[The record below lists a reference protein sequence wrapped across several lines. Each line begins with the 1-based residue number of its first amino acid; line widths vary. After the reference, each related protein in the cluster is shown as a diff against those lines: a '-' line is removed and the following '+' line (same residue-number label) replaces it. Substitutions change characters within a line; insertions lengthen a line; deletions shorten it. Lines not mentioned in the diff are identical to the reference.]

1 MEFSRRHFI
10 QTAAA
15 VAAIPASP
23 QHVAAADAYPSRP
36 IHLIVQVPAGGSPD
50 IIGRLFADWLSPRLG
65 TVIVENKAG
74 ASGNLATELVL
85 RAAPDGYTLLLAM
98 SSNAINPALYDNLNF
113 NFLREAAP
121 VASIATIPL
130 VMVVN
135 PAVPAK
141 TIPEFITYA
150 KANAGQINM
159 ATSGVGTPLHV
170 AGELFKMMAGVNM
183 IAVAYRGE
191 ASAFPDLLSGRMQVM
206 FSVMPSSLPYIR
218 AGKLRVLGVTT
229 LKRQE
234 VLPDVPAIAEFL
246 PGYDAAG
253 WYGIAAPKGTP
264 ADIVNKLNGEINA
277 ALADPAMRKR
287 LDDLGCAVFSG
298 TPDDFGTFIA
308 KETAKWAQVVKFA
321 GIKA

>member
-10 QTAAA
+10 QMAAA
-15 VAAIPASP
+15 LAAIPAST
-23 QHVAAADAYPSRP
+23 QHVAAADVYPSRP

-229 LKRQE
+229 VKRQE

>member
-229 LKRQE
+229 AKRQE